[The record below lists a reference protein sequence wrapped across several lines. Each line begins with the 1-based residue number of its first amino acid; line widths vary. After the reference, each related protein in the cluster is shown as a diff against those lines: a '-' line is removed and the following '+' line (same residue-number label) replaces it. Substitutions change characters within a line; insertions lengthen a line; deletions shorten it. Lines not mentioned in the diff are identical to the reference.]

1 MTGHPR
7 ACRWTRGAFSLVEI
21 LVVVIVIAIL
31 AAIIVPNTVKAGDTA
46 RIAAT
51 AEDMNNIAEGVER
64 YRNSS
69 GRWPRDVTS
78 AVLPPELE
86 SIFGKANPFDKAA
99 PVGGVYDYEGPTAS
113 RGPRLSIRPGPAN
126 PLGSVSMLQELD
138 EFMDDGDL
146 STGRCR
152 MSGSIF
158 QLWIAG
164 N

>member
-1 MTGHPR
+1 MTGHQT
-7 ACRWTRGAFSLVEI
+7 AFQLTRRAFSLVEI
-21 LVVVIVIAIL
+21 MVVVIVIAIL

-51 AEDMNNIAEGVER
+51 AEDMNTIAEAVER

-69 GRWPRDVTS
+69 GRWPRDVDR
-78 AVLPPELE
+78 AVMPPELT
-86 SIFGKANPFDKAA
+86 SIFGRANPFDKAA

-113 RGPRLSIRPGPAN
+113 RGPRLSIRPGRAN
-126 PLGSVSMLQELD
+126 PLGPESMMRELD
-138 EFMDDGDL
+138 QYMDDGDL

-152 MSGSIF
+152 MSGSVF

-164 N
+164 T